1 VAADYAAFRPTYPPA
16 FFAAFARRCAARNVV
31 WDCGCGNGQATLD
44 LAAQFARVEASDAS
58 GAQLAQA
65 VRHPRI
71 RYRQAPAQASGLAG
85 ASVDGVLV
93 AAAIH
98 WFAGPDFTAEV
109 RRVARPG
116 AAMAWI
122 GYLPLRLDCAP
133 LQARLDRFYD
143 ADLAPWWPPQ
153 RQLVDRAYADLE
165 FPGREWPFPRELW
178 IERHWDLARL
188 LGYLGTWSAVQAARE
203 QGVEPLAELGRELAG
218 HWPEQGATPLL
229 VRWPFMGRWGRI
241 G

>member
-1 VAADYAAFRPTYPPA
+1 
-16 FFAAFARRCAARNVV
+16 
-31 WDCGCGNGQATLD
+31 
-44 LAAQFARVEASDAS
+44 
-58 GAQLAQA
+58 
-65 VRHPRI
+65 
-71 RYRQAPAQASGLAG
+71 
-85 ASVDGVLV
+85 
-93 AAAIH
+93 
-98 WFAGPDFTAEV
+98 
-109 RRVARPG
+109 
-116 AAMAWI
+116 MAWI
-122 GYLPLRLDCAP
+122 GYLPLRLDSAP

-178 IERHWDLARL
+178 IERHWDLTQL

-203 QGVEPLAELGRELAG
+203 QGVEPLAELGLELVG
-218 HWPEQGATPLL
+218 HWPQQGAAPLL